1 MTTWDEMPAWQF
13 LRDETGTVI
22 RERIHRWRW
31 RTLRN
36 SATGGVRYE
45 RGPLTVQWEHG
56 AGQIKLGRL
65 LFIRCAPKHPYQMD
79 AHLADEQLSGLARK
93 SPTTRQVSDALDDH
107 SQGAVRCTM
116 PVFLVRLRALPGVDG
131 IRALRAALKV
141 LLRRHKLKCLSVEI
155 EPAKPKGGDDGRRC
169 EEA

>member
-1 MTTWDEMPAWQF
+1 MTTWDEMPTWQF

-65 LFIRCAPKHPYQMD
+65 LFIRCASKSLPMD
-79 AHLADEQLSGLARK
+79 AHLANEQLSGLARK
-93 SPTTRQVSDALDDH
+93 PTTTRQVSDALDNR
-107 SQGAVRCTM
+107 SEG
-116 PVFLVRLRALPGVDG
+116 
-131 IRALRAALKV
+131 
-141 LLRRHKLKCLSVEI
+141 
-155 EPAKPKGGDDGRRC
+155 
-169 EEA
+169 

>member
-1 MTTWDEMPAWQF
+1 MEEAQAERKPSPQWDEVAIWQF

-36 SATGGVRYE
+36 SATGGVRYK

-65 LFIRCAPKHPYQMD
+65 LFIRCASKHPYQWMLIWRTNNYPVWHGSLQRPD
-79 AHLADEQLSGLARK
+79 KYPMPWTIIRKAR
-93 SPTTRQVSDALDDH
+93 R
-107 SQGAVRCTM
+107 G
-116 PVFLVRLRALPGVDG
+116 
-131 IRALRAALKV
+131 
-141 LLRRHKLKCLSVEI
+141 KLKCLSVEI
-155 EPAKPKGGDDGRRC
+155 ETANPKEASDGGRTN